1 MKDLV
6 DATIRYLQ
14 RQGKN
19 AEVVSSRRPP
29 TKLRVQ
35 GHQVKI
41 EPLEDPRGVSRRVRV
56 HVFDTAGGRGGPK
69 LGSRDVTKSGKEIAD
84 AIIGILN
91 RRVSESQL
99 RQLIREEARR
109 LTESRRYRSSEFI
122 DDLVAGVGDEHM
134 GYKVEKGEK
143 STVRLSA
150 SSSAGQRIEV
160 RATPFFQGR
169 TEDMTVS
176 VSINGDIVRAGK
188 MAFYGESMVEKI
200 EEGRLE
206 SAAAMYKDAIAPV
219 LEAGYGLAKIRQV

>member
-19 AEVVSSRRPP
+19 AEIVSSRRPP

-99 RQLIREEARR
+99 RQ
-109 LTESRRYRSSEFI
+109 
-122 DDLVAGVGDEHM
+122 
-134 GYKVEKGEK
+134 
-143 STVRLSA
+143 
-150 SSSAGQRIEV
+150 
-160 RATPFFQGR
+160 
-169 TEDMTVS
+169 
-176 VSINGDIVRAGK
+176 IVREGIK
-188 MAFYGESMVEKI
+188 KEMDESQGDSDWFYISRLLYDLDQNRREIKNIGQKEVGGETVHEFALNDKVF
-200 EEGRLE
+200 E
-206 SAAAMYKDAIAPV
+206 
-219 LEAGYGLAKIRQV
+219 IRKVQ